1 MNLPMH
7 QDCVPRW
14 QHAHDFGQDQ
24 PRKGERMTRVVI
36 VLTAVMMV
44 GEIIAGV
51 VYGSM
56 ALLADGLHMASHTV
70 ALGITAFAYAYTRRH
85 AHDPRFCFGT
95 GKVNALGGYA
105 GAVLLAVFA
114 AFMAVE
120 SVGRILEPVT
130 IRFDQAILVA
140 ILGLVVNA
148 VSAVLLS
155 GKEHGHTHTHPHAH
169 EHDHE
174 HAHEPGHAREGAHGH
189 APHEDHS
196 LRSAYLHVLAD
207 AVTSLAAIF
216 ALLAGKYLGWQW
228 MDPAMGIAGSLLVAR
243 WSVGLLRET
252 SHVLLDHQAPEDVR
266 EALREAVEAGGADR
280 IADLHVWTIG
290 PGLRAAAFQVL
301 TDEPRSPEAY
311 HALIPP
317 GLNVVH
323 ATIEVQP
330 CTH

>member
-1 MNLPMH
+1 MH
-7 QDCVPRW
+7 QDCLPHW
-14 QHAHDFGQDQ
+14 QHGHDFGQDR
-24 PRKGERMTRVVI
+24 PRPGERMTWIVI
-36 VLTAVMMV
+36 GLTATMMV

-51 VYGSM
+51 AFGSM
-56 ALLADGLHMASHTV
+56 ALLADGLHMASHAV

-85 AHDPRFCFGT
+85 AHDRRFCFGT
-95 GKVNALGGYA
+95 GKVNALGGFA

-114 AFMAVE
+114 AFMAFE
-120 SVGRILEPVT
+120 SFGRILTPVA
-130 IRFDQAILVA
+130 IQFDQAILVA

-155 GKEHGHTHTHPHAH
+155 GKGHDHTHGH
-169 EHDHE
+169 
-174 HAHEPGHAREGAHGH
+174 AHGH
-189 APHEDHS
+189 SHGHDHS

-243 WSVGLLRET
+243 WSIGLLRET

-266 EALREAVEAGGADR
+266 ERLRHAVEAEGGDR
-280 IADLHVWTIG
+280 IADLHVWSIG

-301 TDEPRSPEAY
+301 TDEPRSPETY
-311 HALIPP
+311 HARIPDD
-317 GLNVVH
+317 LHVVH

-330 CTH
+330 CAH

>member
-1 MNLPMH
+1 MH
-7 QDCVPRW
+7 QDCLPRW
-14 QHAHDFGQDQ
+14 QHGHDFGQGQ
-24 PRKGERMTRVVI
+24 PRKGERMTRIVI
-36 VLTAVMMV
+36 VLTALMMV
-44 GEIIAGV
+44 GEIVAGV
-51 VYGSM
+51 IFGSM

-70 ALGITAFAYAYTRRH
+70 ALGIAAFAYAYTRRH

-114 AFMAVE
+114 VFMAVE
-120 SVGRILEPVT
+120 SVGRLLEPVT

-155 GKEHGHTHTHPHAH
+155 VKDHDHGHGHG
-169 EHDHE
+169 HDH
-174 HAHEPGHAREGAHGH
+174 GHGH
-189 APHEDHS
+189 GHPPTQDHN

-216 ALLAGKYLGWQW
+216 ALLTGKYLGWQW

-252 SHVLLDHQAPEDVR
+252 SHVLLDHQAPEEVR
-266 EALREAVEAGGADR
+266 EELRAAVEADGADR

-311 HALIPP
+311 HARIPEH
-317 GLNVVH
+317 LQVVH
-323 ATIEVQP
+323 ATIEIQP
-330 CTH
+330 CAH

>member
-1 MNLPMH
+1 MH
-7 QDCVPRW
+7 EDCLPRW
-14 QHAHDFGQDQ
+14 QHGHGFGQDQ
-24 PRKGERMTRVVI
+24 PRRGERMTRVVI
-36 VLTAVMMV
+36 ALTAVMMV

-70 ALGITAFAYAYTRRH
+70 ALGIAVFAYAYTRKH

-114 AFMAVE
+114 VFMAVE

-130 IRFDQAILVA
+130 IRFDQAIIVA

-155 GKEHGHTHTHPHAH
+155 GKEHGHSHGHDHGHGHSHAH
-169 EHDHE
+169 QQDHN
-174 HAHEPGHAREGAHGH
+174 
-189 APHEDHS
+189 
-196 LRSAYLHVLAD
+196 LRSAYLHVIAD

-252 SHVLLDHQAPEDVR
+252 SHVLLDHQAPDEVCD
-266 EALREAVEAGGADR
+266 ALRKAVEAEGPDR
-280 IADLHVWTIG
+280 VADLHVWTIG
-290 PGLRAAAFQVL
+290 PELRAAAFQVL
-301 TDEPRSPEAY
+301 TDEPRSPETY
-311 HALIPP
+311 HARIPAD
-317 GLNVVH
+317 LHVVH

-330 CTH
+330 CDHATPVRTPE

>member
-1 MNLPMH
+1 MH
-7 QDCVPRW
+7 QDCLPRW
-14 QHAHDFGQDQ
+14 QHGHGFGQDQ
-24 PRKGERMTRVVI
+24 PRKGERMTRLVI
-36 VLTAVMMV
+36 ALTAVMMV

-51 VYGSM
+51 VFGSM

-70 ALGITAFAYAYTRRH
+70 ALGITAFAYAYTRKH

-95 GKVNALGGYA
+95 GKVNALGGFA

-130 IRFDQAILVA
+130 IHFNWAILVA
-140 ILGLVVNA
+140 ILGLIVNA

-155 GKEHGHTHTHPHAH
+155 AKGHDHGHEHGHG
-169 EHDHE
+169 HDH
-174 HAHEPGHAREGAHGH
+174 
-189 APHEDHS
+189 DHN

-228 MDPAMGIAGSLLVAR
+228 MDPAMGIAGSILVAR

-266 EALREAVEAGGADR
+266 EALREAVEADGPDR

-301 TDEPRSPEAY
+301 TDEPRSPETY
-311 HALIPP
+311 HARIPTE
-317 GLNVVH
+317 LHVVH

-330 CTH
+330 CDHGPDTRRG